1 MSFVVFIGSKR
12 LIVRLEFSDSTSNNI
27 RFTNTFDF
35 FPQLMEVIEVSRD
48 FRSINAF
55 LDVGT

>member
-12 LIVRLEFSDSTSNNI
+12 LIVRLEFSDLTSNNI